1 MNREEADYESLDES
15 FAPDP
20 TEPKTPLE
28 KFLQDPIQSL
38 SPPHVFCATP
48 KTTVAEAV
56 KKMNEEKIGAVV
68 VTEGGKVVGIF
79 TERDLLMKVAGRQ
92 LDFTKILV
100 GDYMTK
106 NPECLKVHDMI
117 AFAMNKMVVGGYRHI
132 PIVDESGNPVGI
144 VSMREIVEH
153 LVDYFPDPILNLPPR
168 PDLAFKGLD
177 GG

>member
-68 VTEGGKVVGIF
+68 VTDGGFGDIHQF
-79 TERDLLMKVAGRQ
+79 QPHSGLHLGQGSHENSRIRDSLPGCPPPLSMHPDA
-92 LDFTKILV
+92 
-100 GDYMTK
+100 
-106 NPECLKVHDMI
+106 PET
-117 AFAMNKMVVGGYRHI
+117 GYRGQECAMT
-132 PIVDESGNPVGI
+132 PRSRPTRAKASTAR
-144 VSMREIVEH
+144 SMSSDVWAALICVRMRA
-153 LVDYFPDPILNLPPR
+153 R
-168 PDLAFKGLD
+168 PFGTT
-177 GG
+177 G